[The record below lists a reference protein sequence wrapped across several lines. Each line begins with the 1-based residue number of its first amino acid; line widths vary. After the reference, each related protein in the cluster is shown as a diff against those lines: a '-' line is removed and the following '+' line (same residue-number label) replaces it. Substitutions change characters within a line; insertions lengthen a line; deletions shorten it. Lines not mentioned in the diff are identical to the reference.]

1 MLKGEKVLG
10 QSKRTAPPPY
20 FLKMFLIYFVPKG
33 KSSLGGVFK
42 MAKGKSFEKKE
53 EYLNLKMLLNFH
65 SCTLGHMQK
74 KTFENFYQ
82 KFAKIISCGANVVQ
96 NYNHVK
102 ITHMHLELLSF

>member
-20 FLKMFLIYFVPKG
+20 FLKTF
-33 KSSLGGVFK
+33 LGGVFK
-42 MAKGKSFEKKE
+42 MSKGKSFEKKE